1 MPAIPAFL
9 LALQA
14 TLVRPESGEV
24 HLRHVRQLTFGGQ
37 NAEAYFAASG
47 RLLIF
52 QRHGPAESCDQM
64 YVMGVDGAGLHRV
77 SSGRGRTTCGYFF
90 DRDRRIFYSS
100 TEHAG
105 AACPP
110 RPDYSQGYVWALYD
124 YDLYTA
130 AADGSGAQR
139 LTTNPEYDAEGT
151 LSPDGRTIV
160 FTSLRDGDLDVYTM
174 GVDGR
179 EVRRLTTT
187 LGYDGGPFFS
197 PDGKL
202 IVYRAYHPSTPAD
215 SAEYRALLARRLVR
229 PTRMDLWVMKA
240 DGSGQRQV
248 TQLPG
253 ASFAPSFFPDS
264 RRIIFASN
272 YPSPTSEHFDLYAV
286 NVDGT
291 GLERITTD
299 NTFNAFPMFSP
310 DARPEHREAGD
321 RRGRGHV
328 AHGARHRVSQR
339 HAAGRAVRAA
349 PGGRHGG
356 RPGLPPAADP
366 GVAAAVLPRPG
377 SSALPSHD
385 PRLGP
390 DGRATGAL
398 LRDGRQPRRVVR
410 QPLLGL
416 PAAVPHRGQAGDHL
430 SHRRERSLAY
440 SLEPHPAAACLGAAA
455 SESERPAHGQLRRSL
470 DGPGGTG

>member
-14 TLVRPESGEV
+14 TLVKPESGEV
-24 HLRHVRQLTFGGQ
+24 HLRHLRQLTFGGQ
-37 NAEAYFAASG
+37 NAEAYFAASS

-124 YDLYTA
+124 YDLYSA
-130 AADGSGAQR
+130 AADGAGAQR

-179 EVRRLTTT
+179 DVRRLTTT

-202 IVYRAYHPSTPAD
+202 IVYRAYHPGTAAD
-215 SAEYRALLARRLVR
+215 SATYRDLIARHQVR
-229 PTRMDLWVMKA
+229 PTQMDLWVMNA
-240 DGSGQRQV
+240 DGSDQRQV
-248 TQLPG
+248 THLPG
-253 ASFAPSFFPDS
+253 ASFAPAYTPDG
-264 RRIIFASN
+264 RRIVFASN
-272 YPSPTSEHFDLYAV
+272 WREPRSRNFDLYLV
-286 NVDGT
+286 SLDGS
-291 GLERITTD
+291 GLEQVTTSPEFD
-299 NTFNAFPMFSP
+299 AFPMFSP
-310 DARPEHREAGD
+310 DGTELVWA
-321 RRGRGHV
+321 
-328 AHGARHRVSQR
+328 SN
-339 HAAGRAVRAA
+339 
-349 PGGRHGG
+349 RHG
-356 RPGLPPAADP
+356 R
-366 GVAAAVLPRPG
+366 
-377 SSALPSHD
+377 
-385 PRLGP
+385 
-390 DGRATGAL
+390 
-398 LRDGRQPRRVVR
+398 
-410 QPLLGL
+410 
-416 PAAVPHRGQAGDHL
+416 VPHETNIFIADWVEG
-430 SHRRERSLAY
+430 
-440 SLEPHPAAACLGAAA
+440 
-455 SESERPAHGQLRRSL
+455 ERP
-470 DGPGGTG
+470 

>member
-1 MPAIPAFL
+1 MPL
-9 LALQA
+9 
-14 TLVRPESGEV
+14 TLVLVIALTQGSPAPDSGEV
-24 HLRHVRQLTFGGQ
+24 HLRHLRQLTFGGQ
-37 NAEAYFAASG
+37 NAEAYFSATG

-52 QRHGPAESCDQM
+52 QRQGLDEQCDQM
-64 YVMGVDGAGLHRV
+64 YVMGADGGGLRRV

-90 DRDRRIFYSS
+90 DHDRRIFYSS

-110 RPDYSQGYVWALYD
+110 RPDYSRGYVWDLYD
-124 YDLYTA
+124 YDIYTA
-130 AADGSGAQR
+130 DADGSGARR
-139 LTTNPEYDAEGT
+139 LTANPGYDAEGT
-151 LSPDGRTIV
+151 LSPDGKTIV
-160 FTSLRDGDLDVYTM
+160 FTSLRDGDLDIYTM
-174 GVDGR
+174 REDGSGL
-179 EVRRLTTT
+179 RRLTSA

-299 NTFNAFPMFSP
+299 NTLNAFPMFSP
-310 DARPEHREAGD
+310 DG
-321 RRGRGHV
+321 RRLVWASNR
-328 AHGARHRVSQR
+328 
-339 HAAGRAVRAA
+339 
-349 PGGRHGG
+349 
-356 RPGLPPAADP
+356 
-366 GVAAAVLPRPG
+366 
-377 SSALPSHD
+377 
-385 PRLGP
+385 
-390 DGRATGAL
+390 TGK
-398 LRDGRQPRRVVR
+398 
-410 QPLLGL
+410 
-416 PAAVPHRGQAGDHL
+416 VPHETNIFVADW
-430 SHRRERSLAY
+430 A
-440 SLEPHPAAACLGAAA
+440 
-455 SESERPAHGQLRRSL
+455 
-470 DGPGGTG
+470 DGGSR